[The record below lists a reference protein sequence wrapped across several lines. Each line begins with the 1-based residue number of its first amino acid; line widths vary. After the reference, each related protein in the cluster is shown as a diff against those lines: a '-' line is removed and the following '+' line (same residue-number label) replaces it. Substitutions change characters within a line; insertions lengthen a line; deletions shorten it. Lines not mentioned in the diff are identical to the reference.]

1 MRSPT
6 RGHAQ
11 ALVALTALF
20 AARVLGQALVAFLD
34 VPLLPPMSA
43 WYSGLLPYP
52 ILLPTQLLILAD
64 QLRIETVKA
73 LRVAACTSSRCG
85 WQAECGVPSADFD
98 KIEKPTMKGQLLCK
112 CSS

>member
-1 MRSPT
+1 MTPPA
-6 RGHAQ
+6 RGHAR

-52 ILLPTQLLILAD
+52 ILLPTQLLILYHVVTA
-64 QLRIETVKA
+64 RAVVA
-73 LRVAACTSSRCG
+73 LGGGSARPFEDELG
-85 WQAECGVPSADFD
+85 EPENAE
-98 KIEKPTMKGQLLCK
+98 L
-112 CSS
+112 

>member
-52 ILLPTQLLILAD
+52 ILLPTQLLILYVWPPVQAAGAD
-64 QLRIETVKA
+64 GKQN
-73 LRVAACTSSRCG
+73 AACLPLNLTRSRS
-85 WQAECGVPSADFD
+85 Q
-98 KIEKPTMKGQLLCK
+98 Q
-112 CSS
+112 